1 MDERNLKD
9 KLTDQLSDEALM
21 QQFCAGDSHAFQV
34 LYTRHEKPLYRYVR
48 RVLGT
53 GLLTQVDEVFQDTW
67 MKLVDARDSW
77 QPRDNA
83 SFKTWLYTL
92 AHHRAVDIMRKSG
105 REISADDGWDDDAE
119 SAWHQWPAATAEQ
132 PEQKAFW
139 NKAGQQLLHCLDG
152 LPALQ
157 RAAFLLHHED
167 GLSLEEMTNVLNAEF
182 ETVKSRLR
190 YALSKL
196 RTCMGAHLQPLTE
209 SEHA

>member
-1 MDERNLKD
+1 
-9 KLTDQLSDEALM
+9 M
-21 QQFCAGDSHAFQV
+21 QQFCANDTRAFHI

-53 GLLTQVDEVFQDTW
+53 GLETQVDEVCQDTW

-92 AHHRAVDIMRKSG
+92 AHHRAVDILRKTG
-105 REISADDGWDDDAE
+105 REISADEGWDDDAE
-119 SAWHQWPAATAEQ
+119 NAWQQWPAATAEQ

-152 LPALQ
+152 LPTLQ

-167 GLSLEEMTNVLNAEF
+167 GLSLEEMTQVLNAEF

>member
-1 MDERNLKD
+1 MR
-9 KLTDQLSDEALM
+9 
-21 QQFCAGDSHAFQV
+21 QFCAGDSHAFQA

-53 GLLTQVDEVFQDTW
+53 GLETQVDEVFQDTW

-92 AHHRAVDIMRKSG
+92 AHHRAVDILRKSG
-105 REISADDGWDDDAE
+105 REISADEGWADEDAE
-119 SAWHQWPAATAEQ
+119 SAWQQWPAATAEQ

-167 GLSLEEMTNVLNAEF
+167 GLSLEEMTQVLNAEF

-196 RTCMGAHLQPLTE
+196 RTCMGAHLQTLTE
-209 SEHA
+209 SEQA

>member
-1 MDERNLKD
+1 MSDVFADED
-9 KLTDQLSDEALM
+9 LM
-21 QQFCAGDSHAFQV
+21 RKFCAGEAHAFQL
-34 LYTRHEKPLYRYVR
+34 LYARHEKPLYRYVR
-48 RVLGT
+48 RLLGSAEA
-53 GLLTQVDEVFQDTW
+53 LQADDVFQDTW
-67 MKLVDARDSW
+67 MKLVDAKDSW
-77 QPRDNA
+77 QARENA

-92 AHHRAVDIMRKSG
+92 AHHRAVDILRKSG
-105 REISADDGWDDDAE
+105 REISADEGWEDDAE
-119 SAWHQWPAATAEQ
+119 TAWQQWPAATAEQ

-167 GLSLEEMTNVLNAEF
+167 GLSLEEMTQVLNAEF

-196 RTCMGAHLQPLTE
+196 RTCMGAHLQPLAE

>member
-1 MDERNLKD
+1 MDERF
-9 KLTDQLSDEALM
+9 LTDGLTDEALM
-21 QQFCAGDSHAFQV
+21 QQFCSGDSRAFQA
-34 LYTRHEKPLYRYVR
+34 LYTRHEKPLLRYVR
-48 RVLGT
+48 RVLGA
-53 GLLTQVDEVFQDTW
+53 GLVPQAEEIFQDTW
-67 MKLVDARDSW
+67 MKLVDTRASW

-92 AHHRAVDIMRKSG
+92 AHHRAVDILRKSG
-105 REISADDGWDDDAE
+105 REISADEGWDDNAE
-119 SAWHQWPAATAEQ
+119 SAWQQWPAATVEQ

-139 NKAGQQLLHCLDG
+139 NKAGQQLLHCLDN

-167 GLSLEEMTNVLNAEF
+167 GLSLEEMTQVLNAEF

-196 RTCMGAHLQPLTE
+196 RTCMGAHLQPLFE

>member
-1 MDERNLKD
+1 MR
-9 KLTDQLSDEALM
+9 
-21 QQFCAGDSHAFQV
+21 QFCAGDSHAFHH
-34 LYTRHEKPLYRYVR
+34 LYARHEKPLYRYVR

-53 GLLTQVDEVFQDTW
+53 GLLAQADEVFQDTW
-67 MKLVDARDSW
+67 MKLVDARESW
-77 QPRDNA
+77 QPRNNA

-92 AHHRAVDIMRKSG
+92 AHHRAVDILRKSG
-105 REISADDGWDDDAE
+105 REISADEGWDDDAE
-119 SAWHQWPAATAEQ
+119 NAWQQWPAATAEQ
-132 PEQKAFW
+132 PEQKVFW

-167 GLSLEEMTNVLNAEF
+167 GLSLEEMTQVLNAEF

-190 YALSKL
+190 YALAKL
-196 RTCMGAHLQPLTE
+196 RTCMGAHLQPLFE

>member
-1 MDERNLKD
+1 MR
-9 KLTDQLSDEALM
+9 
-21 QQFCAGDSHAFQV
+21 QFCAGDGRAFHT

-48 RVLGT
+48 RVLGAS
-53 GLLTQVDEVFQDTW
+53 LVTQVDEVFQDTW

-77 QPRDNA
+77 QPRENA

-92 AHHRAVDIMRKSG
+92 AHHRAVDILRKSG
-105 REISADDGWDDDAE
+105 REVSADEGRADDDAK
-119 SAWHQWPAATAEQ
+119 SAWQQWPAATAEQ

-139 NKAGQQLLHCLDG
+139 NKAGQQLLHCLEG

-167 GLSLEEMTNVLNAEF
+167 GLSLEEMTQVLNAEF

-196 RTCMGAHLQPLTE
+196 RTCMGAHLQPLAE

>member
-1 MDERNLKD
+1 MSDVFADE
-9 KLTDQLSDEALM
+9 ELM
-21 QQFCAGDSHAFQV
+21 RKFCVGDAQAFQL
-34 LYTRHEKPLYRYVR
+34 LYARHEKPLYRYIR
-48 RVLGT
+48 RVLGAD
-53 GLLTQVDEVFQDTW
+53 LAALADEVFQDVW
-67 MKLVDARDSW
+67 MKLVDAKDSW

-83 SFKTWLYTL
+83 SFKTWLFTL
-92 AHHRAVDIMRKSG
+92 AHHRAVDMLRKSG
-105 REISADDGWDDDAE
+105 REISADEGWQDDE
-119 SAWHQWPAATAEQ
+119 SEAPWQQWPAATAEQ

-167 GLSLEEMTNVLNAEF
+167 GLSLEEMTHILNAEF

-196 RTCMGAHLQPLTE
+196 RACMGAHLRPILE
-209 SEHA
+209 NR

>member
-1 MDERNLKD
+1 MSDVFADE
-9 KLTDQLSDEALM
+9 ELM
-21 QQFCAGDSHAFQV
+21 RQFCAGKAHAFGL
-34 LYTRHEKPLYRYVR
+34 LYARHEKPLYRYLR
-48 RVLGT
+48 RLLGSAEA
-53 GLLTQVDEVFQDTW
+53 TQAEDVFQDTW
-67 MKLVDARDSW
+67 MKLVDAKDSW
-77 QPRDNA
+77 QARDNA

-92 AHHRAVDIMRKSG
+92 AHHRAVDILRKSG
-105 REISADDGWDDDAE
+105 REISADEGWEDDAE
-119 SAWHQWPAATAEQ
+119 TAWQQWPAATAEQ

-167 GLSLEEMTNVLNAEF
+167 GLSLEEMTQVLNAEF

-196 RTCMGAHLQPLTE
+196 RTCMGAHLQPTFE
-209 SEHA
+209 ADNTP

>member
-1 MDERNLKD
+1 MDEQFLKD
-9 KLTDQLSDEALM
+9 ALTDEDLM
-21 QQFCAGDSHAFQV
+21 RQFCANDSHAFHI

-48 RVLGT
+48 RVLGA
-53 GLLTQVDEVFQDTW
+53 GLVTQVDEVFQDTW
-67 MKLVDARDSW
+67 LKLVDTRDSW

-92 AHHRAVDIMRKSG
+92 AHHRAVDILRKTG
-105 REISADDGWDDDAE
+105 REISADDGWADDDNE
-119 SAWHQWPAATAEQ
+119 GAWQQWPAATAEQ

-152 LPALQ
+152 MPALQ

-167 GLSLEEMTNVLNAEF
+167 GLSLDEMTQVLNAEF

>member
-1 MDERNLKD
+1 
-9 KLTDQLSDEALM
+9 M
-21 QQFCAGDSHAFQV
+21 QQFCAGDSRAFHN
-34 LYTRHEKPLYRYVR
+34 LYARHEKPLYRYVR
-48 RVLGT
+48 RLLGSS
-53 GLLTQVDEVFQDTW
+53 LVVQVDEVFQDTW
-67 MKLVDARDSW
+67 MKLVDAHDSW

-92 AHHRAVDIMRKSG
+92 AHHRAVDILRKSG

-119 SAWHQWPAATAEQ
+119 NAWQQWPAATAEQ

-139 NKAGQQLLHCLDG
+139 NKAGQQLLHCLDN

-167 GLSLEEMTNVLNAEF
+167 GLSLEEMTQVLNAEF

-196 RTCMGAHLQPLTE
+196 RTCMGAHLQPLLE

>member
-1 MDERNLKD
+1 MDELNLKD
-9 KLTDQLSDEALM
+9 NFTDEDLM
-21 QQFCAGDSHAFQV
+21 QQFCVGDSHAFHS
-34 LYTRHEKPLYRYVR
+34 LYARHEKPLYRYVR

-53 GLLTQVDEVFQDTW
+53 GLLAQVDEVFQDTW

-77 QPRDNA
+77 QPRNNA

-92 AHHRAVDIMRKSG
+92 AHHRAVDILRKSG
-105 REISADDGWDDDAE
+105 REISADEGWDDE
-119 SAWHQWPAATAEQ
+119 EENAWQQWPAATAEQ

-167 GLSLEEMTNVLNAEF
+167 GLSLEEMTQVLNAEF

-196 RTCMGAHLQPLTE
+196 RTCMGAHLQPLAE

>member
-1 MDERNLKD
+1 MDELNLKD
-9 KLTDQLSDEALM
+9 NFTDEDLM
-21 QQFCAGDSHAFQV
+21 QQFCAGDGHAFQN
-34 LYTRHEKPLYRYVR
+34 LYARHEKPLYRYVR

-53 GLLTQVDEVFQDTW
+53 GLLAQVDEVFQDTW

-77 QPRDNA
+77 QPRNNA

-92 AHHRAVDIMRKSG
+92 AHHRAIDILRKSG
-105 REISADDGWDDDAE
+105 REISADEGWDDE
-119 SAWHQWPAATAEQ
+119 EENAWQQWPAATGEQ

-167 GLSLEEMTNVLNAEF
+167 GLSLEEMTQVLNAEF

-190 YALSKL
+190 YALAKL

-209 SEHA
+209 SEHI

>member
-1 MDERNLKD
+1 MR
-9 KLTDQLSDEALM
+9 
-21 QQFCAGDSHAFQV
+21 QFCAGDGRAFHT

-48 RVLGT
+48 RVLGAS
-53 GLLTQVDEVFQDTW
+53 LVTQVDEVFQDTW

-77 QPRDNA
+77 QPRENA

-92 AHHRAVDIMRKSG
+92 AHHRAVDILRNSG
-105 REISADDGWDDDAE
+105 REVSADEGWADDDAK
-119 SAWHQWPAATAEQ
+119 SAWQQWPAATAEQ

-139 NKAGQQLLHCLDG
+139 NKAGQQLLHCLEG

-167 GLSLEEMTNVLNAEF
+167 GLSLEEMTQVLNAEF

-196 RTCMGAHLQPLTE
+196 RTCMGAHLQPLAE

>member
-1 MDERNLKD
+1 MDENFLA
-9 KLTDQLSDEALM
+9 DEALM
-21 QQFCAGDSHAFQV
+21 QQFCAGNSHAFQT
-34 LYTRHEKPLYRYVR
+34 LYMRHEKPLYRYVR
-48 RVLGT
+48 RVLGAS
-53 GLLTQVDEVFQDTW
+53 LVTQVDEVFQDTW

-92 AHHRAVDIMRKSG
+92 AHHRAVDILRKSG
-105 REISADDGWDDDAE
+105 REISADEGWADDDSE
-119 SAWHQWPAATAEQ
+119 SAWQQWPAATAEQ

-139 NKAGQQLLHCLDG
+139 NKAGQQLLHCLDN

-167 GLSLEEMTNVLNAEF
+167 GLSLEEMTQVLNAEF

>member
-1 MDERNLKD
+1 MSDVFADE
-9 KLTDQLSDEALM
+9 ELM
-21 QQFCAGDSHAFQV
+21 RQFCAGKAHAFGL
-34 LYTRHEKPLYRYVR
+34 LYARHEKPLYRYLR
-48 RVLGT
+48 RLLGSAEA
-53 GLLTQVDEVFQDTW
+53 TQAEDVFQDTW
-67 MKLVDARDSW
+67 MKLVDAKDSW
-77 QPRDNA
+77 QARDNA

-92 AHHRAVDIMRKSG
+92 AHHRAVDILRKSG
-105 REISADDGWDDDAE
+105 REISADEGWEDDAE
-119 SAWHQWPAATAEQ
+119 TAWQQWPAATAEQ

-167 GLSLEEMTNVLNAEF
+167 GLSLEEMTQVLNAEF

-196 RTCMGAHLQPLTE
+196 RTCMGAHLQPLAE

>member
-1 MDERNLKD
+1 
-9 KLTDQLSDEALM
+9 M
-21 QQFCAGDSHAFQV
+21 QQFCAGDSRAFQA
-34 LYTRHEKPLYRYVR
+34 LYTRHEKPLFRYVR
-48 RVLGT
+48 RVLGA
-53 GLLTQVDEVFQDTW
+53 GLVPQADEIFQDTW
-67 MKLVDARDSW
+67 MKLVDTRASW

-92 AHHRAVDIMRKSG
+92 AHHRAVDILRKSG
-105 REISADDGWDDDAE
+105 REISADEGWDDNAE
-119 SAWHQWPAATAEQ
+119 SAWQQWPAATAEQ

-139 NKAGQQLLHCLDG
+139 NKAGQQLLHCLDN

-167 GLSLEEMTNVLNAEF
+167 GLSLEEMTQVLNAEF

-196 RTCMGAHLQPLTE
+196 RTCMGAHLQPLFE
-209 SEHA
+209 SAHA

>member
-1 MDERNLKD
+1 MDKRFLID
-9 KLTDQLSDEALM
+9 DLTDEALM
-21 QQFCAGDSHAFQV
+21 QQFCAGDSHAFHI

-48 RVLGT
+48 RVLGA
-53 GLLTQVDEVFQDTW
+53 GLVTQADEVFQDTW

-92 AHHRAVDIMRKSG
+92 AHHRAVDILRKSG
-105 REISADDGWDDDAE
+105 REISADEGWADDDNE
-119 SAWHQWPAATAEQ
+119 GAWQQWPAATAEQ

-167 GLSLEEMTNVLNAEF
+167 GLSLDEMTQVLNAEF

>member
-1 MDERNLKD
+1 
-9 KLTDQLSDEALM
+9 M
-21 QQFCAGDSHAFQV
+21 QQFCAGDSRAFQTLAFQT
-34 LYTRHEKPLYRYVR
+34 LYRRHEKPLYRYVR

-53 GLLTQVDEVFQDTW
+53 GLVTQVDEVFQDTW

-92 AHHRAVDIMRKSG
+92 AHHRAVDVLRKSG
-105 REISADDGWDDDAE
+105 RQISADEGWDDDAE
-119 SAWHQWPAATAEQ
+119 SAWKQWPAATAEQ

-167 GLSLEEMTNVLNAEF
+167 GLSLEEMTQVLNAEF

-190 YALSKL
+190 YALAKL

>member
-1 MDERNLKD
+1 MDERF
-9 KLTDQLSDEALM
+9 LTDGLADEVLM
-21 QQFCAGDSHAFQV
+21 RQFCAGDGRAFHT
-34 LYTRHEKPLYRYVR
+34 LYVRHEKPLYRYVR
-48 RVLGT
+48 RILGA
-53 GLLTQVDEVFQDTW
+53 GLVTQVDEVFQDTW

-77 QPRDNA
+77 QPRENA

-92 AHHRAVDIMRKSG
+92 AHHRAVDILRKSG
-105 REISADDGWDDDAE
+105 REISADEGWADDDAK
-119 SAWHQWPAATAEQ
+119 SAWQQWPAATAEQ

-139 NKAGQQLLHCLDG
+139 NKAGQQLLHCLEG

-167 GLSLEEMTNVLNAEF
+167 GLSLEEMTQVLNAEF

-196 RTCMGAHLQPLTE
+196 RTCMGAHLQPLAE

>member
-1 MDERNLKD
+1 
-9 KLTDQLSDEALM
+9 M
-21 QQFCAGDSHAFQV
+21 QQFCAGDSRAFQA
-34 LYTRHEKPLYRYVR
+34 LYTRHEKPLFRFVR
-48 RVLGT
+48 RVLGA
-53 GLLTQVDEVFQDTW
+53 GLVPQADEIFQDTW
-67 MKLVDARDSW
+67 MKLVDTRTSW

-83 SFKTWLYTL
+83 NFKTWLYKL
-92 AHHRAVDIMRKSG
+92 AHHRAVDVLRKSG
-105 REISADDGWDDDAE
+105 REISVDEGWDDNAE
-119 SAWHQWPAATAEQ
+119 SAWQQWPAATAEQ

-139 NKAGQQLLHCLDG
+139 NKAGQQLLHCLDN

-167 GLSLEEMTNVLNAEF
+167 GLSLEEMTQVLNAEF

-196 RTCMGAHLQPLTE
+196 RTCMGAHLQPLFE

>member
-1 MDERNLKD
+1 MR
-9 KLTDQLSDEALM
+9 
-21 QQFCAGDSHAFQV
+21 QFCAGDGRAFHT

-48 RVLGT
+48 RVLGAS
-53 GLLTQVDEVFQDTW
+53 LVTQVDEVFQDTW

-77 QPRDNA
+77 QPRENA

-92 AHHRAVDIMRKSG
+92 AHHRAVDILRNSG
-105 REISADDGWDDDAE
+105 REVSADEGWADDDAK
-119 SAWHQWPAATAEQ
+119 SAWQQWPAATAEQ

-139 NKAGQQLLHCLDG
+139 NKAGQQLLHCLEG

-167 GLSLEEMTNVLNAEF
+167 GLSLEEMTQVLNAEF

-196 RTCMGAHLQPLTE
+196 RSCMGAHLQPLAE

>member
-1 MDERNLKD
+1 
-9 KLTDQLSDEALM
+9 M
-21 QQFCAGDSHAFQV
+21 QQFCAGDGHAFQN
-34 LYTRHEKPLYRYVR
+34 LYARHEKPLYRYVR

-53 GLLTQVDEVFQDTW
+53 GLLAQVDEVFQDTW

-77 QPRDNA
+77 QPRNNA

-92 AHHRAVDIMRKSG
+92 AHHRAVDILRKSG
-105 REISADDGWDDDAE
+105 REISADEGWDDE
-119 SAWHQWPAATAEQ
+119 EENAWQQWPAATAEQ
-132 PEQKAFW
+132 PDQKAFW

-167 GLSLEEMTNVLNAEF
+167 GLSLEEMTQVLNAEF

-196 RTCMGAHLQPLTE
+196 RTCMGAHLQPLAE
-209 SEHA
+209 SEHT